1 MNEEPKEVCKFTK
14 SIYPD
19 LVTGYPIEFY
29 NMYKCIS
36 DTLMWINDGIT
47 VKFNM
52 YASGKHKASVG
63 TDVYGFYTTNE
74 SNNAVY
80 VNRNYAY
87 CINIDAMPKFITTIG
102 AAPTTRISLTIF
114 SDTLARLKYVEKPKI
129 LDWLYNPKKYLTFTK
144 DGKVCTGGFKHSVP
158 KEQTQVL
165 IVDKKVKLSFLIE
178 AEAEDKGRNEYTGRI
193 SLRMTFA
200 GKTMPLEW
208 SKMLEFLHVVV
219 DMDHQMYASTMLSF
233 LGMPPMGV
241 GMEPEY
247 MAKYSKLKSMTK
259 KVSVGNTSY
268 FANYGK
274 TRVLKDALSVAN
286 SVANN
291 TLEEKFMKEH
301 DLKDG

>member
-1 MNEEPKEVCKFTK
+1 
-14 SIYPD
+14 
-19 LVTGYPIEFY
+19 
-29 NMYKCIS
+29 
-36 DTLMWINDGIT
+36 
-47 VKFNM
+47 
-52 YASGKHKASVG
+52 
-63 TDVYGFYTTNE
+63 
-74 SNNAVY
+74 
-80 VNRNYAY
+80 
-87 CINIDAMPKFITTIG
+87 MPKFITAIG

-129 LDWLYNPKKYLTFTK
+129 LDWLYHPEKYLTFTK
-144 DGKVCTGGFKHSVP
+144 TKVCTGGFKSTVL
-158 KEQTQVL
+158 ETDRQVL
-165 IVDKKVKLSFLIE
+165 IVDKKVDLSFMIE
-178 AEAEDKGRNEYTGRI
+178 AEAEDKGENEYTGRI

-200 GKTMPLEW
+200 GKTMPLDW

-219 DMDHQMYASTMLSF
+219 DMDHQMYASTMLAF

-274 TRVLKDALSVAN
+274 TRVLKDALNVAN

>member
-63 TDVYGFYTTNE
+63 TDVYGFYTASE

-87 CINIDAMPKFITTIG
+87 CINIDAMPRFITDIG

-114 SDTLARLKYVEKPKI
+114 SDTLARLKYVEEPKI
-129 LDWLYNPKKYLTFTK
+129 LDWLYHPEKYLTFTK
-144 DGKVCTGGFKHSVP
+144 DGKACTGGFKHSIP
-158 KEQTQVL
+158 KSQRQVL
-165 IVDKKVKLSFLIE
+165 IVDRNKSVSFMIE
-178 AEAEDKGRNEYTGRI
+178 AEAEDKGKNDYTGRI
-193 SLRMTFA
+193 SLRVTFA
-200 GKTMPLEW
+200 GKTMPLDW

-219 DMDHQMYASTMLSF
+219 DMDHQMYASTMLAF

-259 KVSVGNTSY
+259 KVSVGSTSY

-301 DLKDG
+301 DLKDE